1 MKGYRKGDAGT
12 YEKQALVIIN
22 HSNASGKELLL
33 FSNFI
38 SEKVLNTYDIKLE
51 NEVNIY
57 WDFIF
62 IIKFSSNFCKNSSV
76 LT

>member
-1 MKGYRKGDAGT
+1 
-12 YEKQALVIIN
+12 
-22 HSNASGKELLL
+22 LLL

-57 WDFIF
+57 
-62 IIKFSSNFCKNSSV
+62 
-76 LT
+76 

>member
-1 MKGYRKGDAGT
+1 MKNIGLKGYRKGDAGT

-57 WDFIF
+57 
-62 IIKFSSNFCKNSSV
+62 
-76 LT
+76 

>member
-12 YEKQALVIIN
+12 YDKQALVIIN
-22 HSNASGKELLL
+22 HNNASGKELLL

-51 NEVNIY
+51 NEVNI
-57 WDFIF
+57 
-62 IIKFSSNFCKNSSV
+62 C
-76 LT
+76 